1 MLAKLVSLPNRQNRR
16 PGRAVH
22 LSASNQYA
30 QPDVVRGLE
39 NWYKGSSPSINT
51 DMNIT
56 TVSLDKSTRDA
67 LASLKEQE
75 SHPHYDATVSW
86 LIEEVNSND

>member
-1 MLAKLVSLPNRQNRR
+1 M
-16 PGRAVH
+16 
-22 LSASNQYA
+22 
-30 QPDVVRGLE
+30 
-39 NWYKGSSPSINT
+39 
-51 DMNIT
+51 DMT

-86 LIEEVNSND
+86 LIEEVESSN